1 MSPRGP
7 VHTPSLARPPSHLPS
22 LHIWLLQTPAQGP
35 PPRTPWSRGCSLSA
49 QVAGAPSLRARL
61 IFLMGRWVLLTQPAP
76 WSCEHTHGRAFSP
89 TCTGAPGGRNS
100 LPASA
105 PTSSLRG
112 VVPPGQ
118 WVPNQASQHLLQSLL
133 RLRVHPPPPA
143 LLIQNVYR
151 RAGETAFV
159 PSPAGRLMPG
169 RSGAGVLSLSSPLCV
184 NTVNLVNT

>member
-22 LHIWLLQTPAQGP
+22 LHIWLLQTPAQGS

-61 IFLMGRWVLLTQPAP
+61 IFLMGHWVLLTHSAP

-105 PTSSLRG
+105 PTSALRG
-112 VVPPGQ
+112 VVGPKP
-118 WVPNQASQHLLQSLL
+118 SLSA
-133 RLRVHPPPPA
+133 PPA
-143 LLIQNVYR
+143 ELAKTQS
-151 RAGETAFV
+151 APPT
-159 PSPAGRLMPG
+159 PSASDSERLQKGWRNRICAKSRWEADARQVRGRCSQP
-169 RSGAGVLSLSSPLCV
+169 VFSSVCEYS
-184 NTVNLVNT
+184 